1 MVSLAYLLT
10 IVAVLVAVTRAE
22 EVTGGKKSDDVESK
36 WLAGLGFGLSPYS
49 YMGWGMPLMGV
60 GSWLSP
66 WMSGLYGGCSAYSF
80 LGPFYNGML
89 FAKAADSATSVSR
102 RAISLDSDLLFRR
115 ANDEQV
121 SCKSNTGETHSFS
134 TQDCLGAARQ
144 LAEKSLSKASVGA
157 CTLTL
162 VSPKDRVLA
171 KDVSSAAL
179 EKAARSM
186 LKACADSSTHD
197 QAHPTADKEV
207 DHKQV
212 AMLLSR
218 TA

>member
-1 MVSLAYLLT
+1 MVSLAYLIT
-10 IVAVLVAVTRAE
+10 IVAVFVAVVRAE
-22 EVTGGKKSDDVESK
+22 ELTGGKKSDVESK
-36 WLAGLGFGLSPYS
+36 WLGGVGFGLSPYS
-49 YMGWGMPLMGV
+49 YMGWGMPLMGA
-60 GSWLSP
+60 SWLSP
-66 WMSGLYGGCSAYSF
+66 WMSGLYGGCSAYSI
-80 LGPFYNGML
+80 LGPLYNGML
-89 FAKAADSATSVSR
+89 FAKASDSASSVSR
-102 RAISLDSDLLFRR
+102 RAISLDSDHLFRR

-157 CTLTL
+157 CTLSL

-179 EKAARSM
+179 EKATRSM
-186 LKACADSSTHD
+186 LKACADSSSKHD
-197 QAHPTADKEV
+197 QAHPAADKEV
-207 DHKQV
+207 DQKEV
-212 AMLLSR
+212 ALLLSR

>member
-1 MVSLAYLLT
+1 M
-10 IVAVLVAVTRAE
+10 RALFKRIE
-22 EVTGGKKSDDVESK
+22 SPADIDV
-36 WLAGLGFGLSPYS
+36 
-49 YMGWGMPLMGV
+49 
-60 GSWLSP
+60 
-66 WMSGLYGGCSAYSF
+66 
-80 LGPFYNGML
+80 
-89 FAKAADSATSVSR
+89 
-102 RAISLDSDLLFRR
+102 
-115 ANDEQV
+115 
-121 SCKSNTGETHSFS
+121 
-134 TQDCLGAARQ
+134 AARQ

-212 AMLLSR
+212 AMLLAARQLAEKSLSKASVGACTLTLVSPKDRVLAKDVSSAALEKATRSMLKACADSSTHDQAHPTADKEVDHKQVAMLLSR